1 MEEEELE
8 GRVPVVQI
16 PEHMIRA
23 SAEILKHD
31 PNNTFQQILTASD
44 QFKNAGM
51 TPIYLYDMSTMNIN
65 LVVLETFGKK
75 LH

>member
-1 MEEEELE
+1 MEEEDLE
-8 GRVPVVQI
+8 RIPIIQI
-16 PEHMIRA
+16 PEQMIRA

-31 PNNTFQQILTASD
+31 VNNNFNKILEAS
-44 QFKNAGM
+44 QKFKDAGM
-51 TPIYLYDMSTMNIN
+51 TPVYLYDTNTMNIS